1 MSTPKSYV
9 VSFRTTHHVIELANA
24 ELAKFPVARCKDH
37 KQFSR
42 KLLMDYVNGKLE
54 YIDPLDRQ
62 ENPAL
67 PKSPGH

>member
-9 VSFRTTHHVIELANA
+9 VSFRTTHKIIELANA
-24 ELAKFPVARCKDH
+24 ELLKFPVPSCKDH

-67 PKSPGH
+67 PKSSGH